1 MSLGAYLLK
10 RLITSVP
17 LLLGAVTII
26 FVLIHAAPGD
36 PTDYIIG
43 DASVERSSAKQS
55 LLHERCEA
63 ILAEARRF
71 GDGAQAAASGAEA
84 SLRRIAKLAS
94 EALEGGVFE
103 ARASGAFLVPAA
115 VNAEG

>member
-26 FVLIHAAPGD
+26 FVLIHTAPGD

-43 DASVERSSAKQS
+43 DASVDQEFIDRLKREIEFDRQ
-55 LLHERCEA
+55 R
-63 ILAEARRF
+63 
-71 GDGAQAAASGAEA
+71 
-84 SLRRIAKLAS
+84 
-94 EALEGGVFE
+94 
-103 ARASGAFLVPAA
+103 PAHFNQQIIDTVM
-115 VNAEG
+115 VNS